1 MQRCCSSSRHV
12 CRHQLHLGQNSHN
25 PLSILQHDLRQLA
38 QSFGNAQKIVMLRA
52 KNQVWC
58 VHILEWSW
66 DSVKGW
72 HLGDSHNDCHE
83 GRIVIHKS
91 WLGWT
96 SWPQNCCALWMNTFY
111 NLGRNWTP
119 CLVWGSSRVSSDVN
133 CVSCRLFYKCR
144 MFLLRSMLCST
155 TQQFNQ
161 VFGKLLWEGLSTHLS
176 FGFLIS
182 VCSGDK
188 ALLCCLGGTG
198 AFASMA
204 QMHEFS
210 LALVMR

>member
-1 MQRCCSSSRHV
+1 
-12 CRHQLHLGQNSHN
+12 
-25 PLSILQHDLRQLA
+25 
-38 QSFGNAQKIVMLRA
+38 MLRA

-58 VHILEWSW
+58 VPY
-66 DSVKGW
+66 
-72 HLGDSHNDCHE
+72 LGVVMRQCTRMTPADSHNDCHE

-96 SWPQNCCALWMNTFY
+96 RWPQNSFY

-119 CLVWGSSRVSSDVN
+119 CLVWGSSRVCSDVN

-144 MFLLRSMLCST
+144 MFLLQSMLCST

-161 VFGKLLWEGLSTHLS
+161 VFGKLLWQGFSTYLS

-204 QMHEFS
+204 QMHGFS